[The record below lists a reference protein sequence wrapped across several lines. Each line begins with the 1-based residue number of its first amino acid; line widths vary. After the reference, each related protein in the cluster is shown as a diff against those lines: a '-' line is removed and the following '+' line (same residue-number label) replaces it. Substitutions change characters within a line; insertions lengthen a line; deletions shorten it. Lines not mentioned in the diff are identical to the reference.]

1 MWCRGQ
7 KPPTLMPTDCSVL
20 RTPTIL
26 PNIRISWDYHP
37 TFMLISGRVLRS
49 FTHLW
54 ASSCGLRPFD
64 PGISYI
70 LYLLFDGAFI
80 FVDSHPALYFLLKFR
95 LCWEKLF
102 WHEGKFSDL
111 KSLISDLAVA
121 WAVHWQGA
129 FRRHFAQLVKER
141 KQECLCTSV
150 STFLLQVVNG
160 LR

>member
-1 MWCRGQ
+1 MALDLLSLTNAAKCLRNALRWC
-7 KPPTLMPTDCSVL
+7 TCSG
-20 RTPTIL
+20 TPL
-26 PNIRISWDYHP
+26 LSADHLNKKLYWFHS
-37 TFMLISGRVLRS
+37 V
-49 FTHLW
+49 FTQQCKFKKNRKKAGWL
-54 ASSCGLRPFD
+54 STK
-64 PGISYI
+64 I

-80 FVDSHPALYFLLKFR
+80 LVDSHPALYFLLEFR

-111 KSLISDLAVA
+111 KSLISALAVA

>member
-1 MWCRGQ
+1 MALDLLSLTNAAKCLRNAPCLCTCSGTSCFPLTISIRSYTGFTVYSLNNANLKIRRRAGRLSTKISNPAVCR
-7 KPPTLMPTDCSVL
+7 LL
-20 RTPTIL
+20 IL
-26 PNIRISWDYHP
+26 VN
-37 TFMLISGRVLRS
+37 
-49 FTHLW
+49 
-54 ASSCGLRPFD
+54 
-64 PGISYI
+64 
-70 LYLLFDGAFI
+70 
-80 FVDSHPALYFLLKFR
+80 SHPALYFLLEFR

-111 KSLISDLAVA
+111 KSLISALAVA

-141 KQECLCTSV
+141 KQECLCTNV